1 MTKTPYNT
9 TLVETHELFSPSLT
23 VTSFTSYTVHKQ
35 SWYLQFILSINNHGI
50 SGRTWAD
57 NQQYTRTSKFPSC
70 IDYQNQKATIKP
82 NEVFIQCFEKGEV
95 A

>member
-1 MTKTPYNT
+1 MTGAGEMDQEL
-9 TLVETHELFSPSLT
+9 TLFFPSLT
-23 VTSFTSYTVHKQ
+23 VTSFIKDTFHKQ
-35 SWYLQFILSINNHGI
+35 SWY

-57 NQQYTRTSKFPSC
+57 TQQYTRTSKFPSC

-82 NEVFIQCFEKGEV
+82 NEIFIQCFEKGEV

>member
-1 MTKTPYNT
+1 MTGLQECRSFLFVC
-9 TLVETHELFSPSLT
+9 LVFFLT
-23 VTSFTSYTVHKQ
+23 VTSFIKDT
-35 SWYLQFILSINNHGI
+35 FINNHGI

-70 IDYQNQKATIKP
+70 IDYQNQKAIIKP
-82 NEVFIQCFEKGEV
+82 REVFIQCFEKGEV